1 MKQIPTWE
9 DMANL
14 MTTLTGFTVLVGI
27 FLAIYR
33 NLTASLFDKLFMGGT
48 DRTVIRFGKM
58 FIDTISIFII
68 IFFI

>member
-9 DMANL
+9 DMANI

-33 NLTASLFDKLFMGGT
+33 NLTASLFDKLFMEGT
-48 DRTVIRFGKM
+48 DRTLIRVGKL
-58 FIDTISIFII
+58 FIDTICIFL
-68 IFFI
+68 FDCPV